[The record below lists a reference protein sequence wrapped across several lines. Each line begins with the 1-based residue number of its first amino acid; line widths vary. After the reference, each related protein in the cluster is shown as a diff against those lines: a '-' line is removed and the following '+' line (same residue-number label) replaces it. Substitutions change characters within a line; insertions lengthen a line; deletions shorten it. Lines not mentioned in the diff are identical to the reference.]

1 VPLTLYMHPLASYC
15 WKVLIALYENETAFS
30 PHIVNLGDPE
40 AKAAF
45 VALWP
50 TGKIPL
56 LQDTT
61 HGRVIPETS
70 IMIEYLDQHYAG
82 REALLPV
89 EGDARLEARL
99 WDRIFDCYV
108 MAPMQEIV
116 ANRLRPEDERD
127 PRRVS
132 EAEATLRM
140 AYDMIEMHVDGT
152 PWAAGNTF
160 SIADCAAAPSLFYA
174 SILMPFSPSQ
184 VYLAKYF
191 ERLLER
197 PSVARTIK
205 EAQPYFQYFP
215 FKEAMPARFLAA

>member
-1 VPLTLYMHPLASYC
+1 VPLTLYTHPLASYC
-15 WKVLIALYENETAFS
+15 WKVLIALYENETLFT
-30 PHIVNLGDPE
+30 PQIVNLGDPE
-40 AKAAF
+40 AQTAF
-45 VALWP
+45 AALWP

-70 IMIEYLDQHYAG
+70 IMIEYLDQRYPG
-82 REALLPV
+82 REALLPI
-89 EGDARLEARL
+89 EEDARLEARL

-108 MAPMQEIV
+108 MTPMQEIV
-116 ANRLRPEDERD
+116 ANRLRPKNERD

-140 AYDMIEMHVDGT
+140 AYEMIEANVDGGL
-152 PWAAGNTF
+152 WAAGDTF

-174 SILMPFSPSQ
+174 SILVPFSPSQ
-184 VYLAKYF
+184 VNLARYF

-197 PSVARTIK
+197 SSVARTIK

-215 FKEAMPARFLAA
+215 FKDAMPARFLAA